1 MKKFFAIASLLAL
14 TLSACSDDVAQ
25 SEQKGEGRV
34 TIGCVAATNV
44 VETRANVGCT
54 TPTAEDFALKIE
66 GVGHTYTADYAT
78 IAEFNEGDNYLHLGS
93 YKATVVAGDIAE
105 EGYDKA
111 TFVGSA
117 NFSVE
122 ARKNT
127 EVEITAT
134 IANTLVKVEV
144 TDGFKTYFAGGHA
157 LKLTTAAG
165 NEFDVTEQTEQAEPI
180 FIAPAS
186 FTISGTAVKQPN
198 QSGKE
203 GATITLPEYKME
215 KPAAQTF
222 YTVKFDVKDAGSA
235 TLEITL
241 NEKLEESI
249 DIEQELNDN
258 AATSEGSESED
269 NE

>member
-1 MKKFFAIASLLAL
+1 MKKFFALASLLAL

-25 SEQKGEGRV
+25 GEQKGEGRV

-44 VETRANVGCT
+44 VDTRANVSCT
-54 TPTAEDFALKIE
+54 TPSAEDFALTIE
-66 GVGHTYTADYAT
+66 GVGHTYSANYAT
-78 IAEFNEGDNYLHLGS
+78 IAEFNENNYLHLGS
-93 YKATVVAGDIAE
+93 YKATVVAGDITE

-127 EVEITAT
+127 DVEITAK

-165 NEFDVTEQTEQAEPI
+165 NEFDVTAQTEPI

-186 FTISGTAVKQPN
+186 FTIGGTATKQPN
-198 QSGKE
+198 QSGAE
-203 GATITLPEYKME
+203 GTAVTLPEYKME
-215 KPAAQTF
+215 NAAAQTL
-222 YTVKFDVKDAGSA
+222 YIVKFDVENAGGA
-235 TLEITL
+235 TLTITL
-241 NEKLEESI
+241 NDTLVESI

-258 AATSEGSESED
+258 AQ
-269 NE
+269 

>member
-25 SEQKGEGRV
+25 SEQKGEGQV

-54 TPTAEDFALKIE
+54 TPAAEDFALRIE

-78 IAEFNEGDNYLHLGS
+78 IAEFNDGDNYLHLGS
-93 YKATVVAGDIAE
+93 YKATVVAGDINE

-111 TFVGSA
+111 TFEGSA
-117 NFSVE
+117 NFTVE

-127 EVEITAT
+127 EVEIPAY
-134 IANTLVKVEV
+134 IANALVKVEV
-144 TDGFKTYFAGGHA
+144 TDGFKTCFAGGHA

-165 NEFDVTEQTEQAEPI
+165 NEFDVTAQTEPI

-186 FTISGTAVKQPN
+186 FTIGGTATKQPN
-198 QSGKE
+198 QSGAE
-203 GATITLPEYKME
+203 GTVVTLPNYVPESV
-215 KPAAQTF
+215 AAQTF
-222 YTVKFDVKDAGSA
+222 YTVKFDVENAGGA
-235 TLEITL
+235 TLTITL
-241 NEKLEESI
+241 NDTLVESI

-258 AATSEGSESED
+258 AQ
-269 NE
+269 